1 MISFLVITLEFSRS
15 QIEAE
20 LGEFVEDPVAR
31 GVAPKRGLLSRN
43 ARAVLHARLVR
54 WWQSLGR

>member
-1 MISFLVITLEFSRS
+1 MISFLMMPFLSSTLEFRRS

-20 LGEFVEDPVAR
+20 FGEFVEDPVAR

-43 ARAVLHARLVR
+43 ARAVLHARLV
-54 WWQSLGR
+54 